1 MWKMLLGVDDR
12 VMIVVTPAEVA
23 KRAAVSFVDMPPVPR
38 LEPADET
45 RASSKADALRQLGF
59 KWAYRQ
65 LPDWRCLQPLRS
77 V

>member
-1 MWKMLLGVDDR
+1 MWKILLGVDDR

-45 RASSKADALRQLGF
+45 KASSKTGTLRQLCF
-59 KWAYRQ
+59 R
-65 LPDWRCLQPLRS
+65 
-77 V
+77 